1 MFQTTNQLVCSG
13 KIIYE
18 NRTVLETAALFYVV
32 HLMAM
37 DSEDTILCLVVF
49 VLTQPKKY

>member
-1 MFQTTNQLVCSG
+1 M
-13 KIIYE
+13 K

-32 HLMAM
+32 HLM

-49 VLTQPKKY
+49 VLTQPKKYY